1 MSFNSTNCALEVLRV
16 SAALSVHRDI
26 GRHHPRVGKTL
37 GFVVVGFL
45 VVVSCCE
52 CCRDAS
58 RGVFF
63 CLADP
68 KWIIADPKPA
78 AV

>member
-52 CCRDAS
+52 CIT
-58 RGVFF
+58 GVFF
-63 CLADP
+63 LSCRPQMDYC
-68 KWIIADPKPA
+68 
-78 AV
+78 